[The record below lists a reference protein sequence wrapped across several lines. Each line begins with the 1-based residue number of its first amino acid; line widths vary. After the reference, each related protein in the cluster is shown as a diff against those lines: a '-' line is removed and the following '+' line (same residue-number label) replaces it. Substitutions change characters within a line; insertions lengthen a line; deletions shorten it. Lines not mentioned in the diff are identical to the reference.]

1 MFTETPEECEAS
13 VVQDA
18 RTMPNS
24 DVVKLLI
31 VKYYPDN

>member
-1 MFTETPEECEAS
+1 

-31 VKYYPDN
+31 VKYYPDNWQ